1 MAMCG
6 NSFVLTILMFVE
18 LIVLSDVQ
26 LSFSIAINSERNES
40 PETHTR
46 KSTLKLHDANGE
58 WGIMIEESPELSDFR
73 NESANDS
80 EVNIKTLNSTS
91 KQNSELTKIIFNN
104 EEDIRDDFTAKEIKI
119 HNSKENNK
127 NHQNPKSNKREV
139 NRLKRST
146 RRRGSRRH
154 LSRRLGL
161 LRPPTPPPDLPP
173 PPWQVNQG
181 SFKFRR

>member
-1 MAMCG
+1 MCG

-58 WGIMIEESPELSDFR
+58 WGIMIEVSPELSDFR
-73 NESANDS
+73 NESANDF

-91 KQNSELTKIIFNN
+91 QQNSELTKIIFNN

-146 RRRGSRRH
+146 RRIGSRRH
-154 LSRRLGL
+154 LSRRSGL
-161 LRPPTPPPDLPP
+161 LRSPTP

>member
-6 NSFVLTILMFVE
+6 NNFVLTILRLVE

-26 LSFSIAINSERNES
+26 LSLSAAIINSERNDS
-40 PETHTR
+40 PDTHTGSGTR

-58 WGIMIEESPELSDFR
+58 WVIMLYESPQFGDFI
-73 NESANDS
+73 NENTNDFDINKETLNMKQNREFS
-80 EVNIKTLNSTS
+80 KTL
-91 KQNSELTKIIFNN
+91 FYN
-104 EEDIRDDFTAKEIKI
+104 EEDIRSNLAAGKIKSP
-119 HNSKENNK
+119 NSKENNK
-127 NHQNPKSNKREV
+127 NHQKPNSNKGEV
-139 NRLKRST
+139 NKVKRTT

-154 LSRRLGL
+154 LSRRSGL

-181 SFKFRR
+181 SFR